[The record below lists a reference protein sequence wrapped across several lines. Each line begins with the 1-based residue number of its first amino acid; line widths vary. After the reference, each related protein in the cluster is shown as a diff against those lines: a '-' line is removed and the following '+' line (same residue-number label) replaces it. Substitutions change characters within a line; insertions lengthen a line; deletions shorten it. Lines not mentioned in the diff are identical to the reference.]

1 MGTQTRFVLCLEL
14 PKVKAGP
21 AAEFTH
27 LKLSNM
33 SAVIDVWELR
43 LGHTY
48 FLKELYPKD
57 PFLKMVTHP
66 ATDAHGQKLKGN
78 V

>member
-1 MGTQTRFVLCLEL
+1 ME
-14 PKVKAGP
+14 AGP

-27 LKLSNM
+27 LKLGSV
-33 SAVIDVWELR
+33 STVIDVPELG
-43 LGHTY
+43 LGHTR